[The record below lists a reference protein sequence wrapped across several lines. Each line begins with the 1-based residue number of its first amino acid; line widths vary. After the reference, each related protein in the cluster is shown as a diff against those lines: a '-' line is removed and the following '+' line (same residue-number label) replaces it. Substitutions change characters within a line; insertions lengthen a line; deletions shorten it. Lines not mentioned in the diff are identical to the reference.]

1 MPKAFHLRSVK
12 ATEVRTICPVLN
24 RQAHCGIWIAKSCV
38 RRPWKLGRMSDA
50 AGNDDDRQ
58 FWLRIADG
66 WSKLA
71 LDAGRK

>member
-1 MPKAFHLRSVK
+1 MAD
-12 ATEVRTICPVLN
+12 T
-24 RQAHCGIWIAKSCV
+24 
-38 RRPWKLGRMSDA
+38 

-58 FWLRIADG
+58 FWLRIADE